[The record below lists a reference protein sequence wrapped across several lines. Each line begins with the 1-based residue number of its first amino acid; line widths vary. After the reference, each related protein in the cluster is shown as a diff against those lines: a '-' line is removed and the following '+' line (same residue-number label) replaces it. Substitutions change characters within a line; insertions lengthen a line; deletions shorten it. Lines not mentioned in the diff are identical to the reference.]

1 MFIYQSL
8 INQNMK
14 KIILLCLFLAGMS
27 AVSFAQGN
35 GTPADKAAA
44 LKNSLALTDDQTA
57 KVTAIYTAHNNSMDS
72 LRKQDNGDY
81 GAMMKKMMPVIMSTN
96 DKIKA
101 VLNPTQAATFQIKID
116 AQNAAMKKMIEGT
129 PPY

>member
-1 MFIYQSL
+1 
-8 INQNMK
+8 MK
-14 KIILLCLFLAGMS
+14 KIILLCLFMVGMS

-35 GTPADKAAA
+35 GTPADRAAA

-57 KVTAIYTAHNNSMDS
+57 KVTAIYTAEASTMDS
-72 LRKQDNGDY
+72 LKKKDNGDY
-81 GAMMKKMMPVIMSTN
+81 GAMMKKMMPVIMTAN

-116 AQNAAMKKMIEGT
+116 AQNAAMKKMVEGT
-129 PPY
+129 PPQ